1 VPQWQVRERDIHGYA
16 GSQRLKSY
24 VREKQGSLRVLSQ
37 WHNVTHIM
45 DSAHWTLKKI
55 PECEKITVYMNTSFY
70 AIKWDIFGDLC
81 MALYGSDKLSFK
93 EISRFLLPFLPPNHG
108 FLFLFPLR
116 VSFYL
121 LMRGKSCSG
130 AEKHS
135 KIKRTLWLLSLETVK
150 RCEMMSEYTGQES

>member
-1 VPQWQVRERDIHGYA
+1 
-16 GSQRLKSY
+16 
-24 VREKQGSLRVLSQ
+24 
-37 WHNVTHIM
+37 
-45 DSAHWTLKKI
+45 
-55 PECEKITVYMNTSFY
+55 
-70 AIKWDIFGDLC
+70 

-150 RCEMMSEYTGQES
+150 RCEMMSEYTRAKELMNQWTEISQMMSCRM